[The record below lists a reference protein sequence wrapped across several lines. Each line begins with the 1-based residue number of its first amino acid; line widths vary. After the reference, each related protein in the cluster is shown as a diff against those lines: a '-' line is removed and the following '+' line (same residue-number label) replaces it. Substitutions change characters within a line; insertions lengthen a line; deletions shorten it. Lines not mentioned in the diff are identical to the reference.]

1 MSVELALI
9 TPMYNEAS
17 SIGKN
22 IQKALQALTA
32 VNVSWEYILVDDG
45 STDDSYS
52 IAKEVLAERANCH
65 IIHYTPNRGRGY
77 ALRQGFALA
86 KGRYVITTESDLS
99 WGADIIPALY
109 HALIQDGGDIVV
121 ASTHLAGGGYENVPL
136 FRRMLSF
143 FGNQILRRCFDGNLT
158 MLSGMTRG
166 YRREVIE
173 SIHLEEDEKEIHL
186 EIIAKA
192 QLLGYRISEI
202 PGRIK
207 WTRERAS
214 ESSRK
219 HLGIIKYVI
228 PHLLSSIA
236 EGGFKLIVGLSSF
249 CFLVG
254 IGLVAF
260 GTLNKLF
267 VITELPKPNIVTYGL
282 LFIMFATMSFLVAV
296 LSLQLLNIKK
306 HIVHV
311 QSQLKKI
318 QTGYDKEA
326 RSR

>member
-1 MSVELALI
+1 MSLELTLI

-17 SIGKN
+17 CIREN
-22 IQKALQALTA
+22 IQKVLQTLIALD
-32 VNVSWEYILVDDG
+32 VNWEYILVDDG
-45 STDDSYS
+45 SSDGSYS
-52 IAKEVLAERANCH
+52 IAKEAFGERTNCH

-77 ALRQGFALA
+77 ALRQGFSLA
-86 KGRYVITTESDLS
+86 RGSYVITTESDLS
-99 WGADIIPALY
+99 WGEDIISALY
-109 HALIQDGGDIVV
+109 HALIRTGGDMVV
-121 ASTHLAGGGYENVPL
+121 ASTHLPGGGYENVPL
-136 FRRMLSF
+136 FRRIVSS

-202 PGRIK
+202 PGRIR

-214 ESSRK
+214 EGSRK
-219 HLGIIKYVI
+219 HLGIIKFII

-236 EGGFKLIVGLSSF
+236 EGAFKLIVGLSSI

-267 VITELPKPNIVTYGL
+267 LITELPKPNVITYGL
-282 LFIMFATMSFLVAV
+282 LFITFATISFLIAV
-296 LSLQLLNIKK
+296 LSLQLLNIKG

-311 QSQLKKI
+311 QSQLKRI
-318 QTGYDKEA
+318 QIEHDREI
-326 RSR
+326 